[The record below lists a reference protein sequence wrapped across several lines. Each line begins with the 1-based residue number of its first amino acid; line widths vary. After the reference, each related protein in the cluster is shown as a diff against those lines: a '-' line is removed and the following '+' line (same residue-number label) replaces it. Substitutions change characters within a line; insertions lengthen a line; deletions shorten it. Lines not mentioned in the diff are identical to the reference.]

1 MALVNCKIY
10 IRKQYNGDEGVMKV

>member
-10 IRKQYNGDEGVMKV
+10 IRKQYNGDEGVMEL

>member
-10 IRKQYNGDEGVMKV
+10 ILKQYNGDEGVMEL